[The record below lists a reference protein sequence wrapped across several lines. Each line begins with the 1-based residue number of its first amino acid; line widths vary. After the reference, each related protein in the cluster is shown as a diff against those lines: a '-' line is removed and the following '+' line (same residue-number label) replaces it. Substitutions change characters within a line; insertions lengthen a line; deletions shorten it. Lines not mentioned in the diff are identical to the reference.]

1 MGIPKGGLKVNQLET
16 YHQLRDIQKK
26 LYHLRSLNTM
36 GTKDDPVSR
45 AASLAY
51 DNAYNMVDKVANRL
65 YREGILQE
73 DYEWPTLKSRLLQ

>member
-1 MGIPKGGLKVNQLET
+1 MNQLET
-16 YHQLRDIQKK
+16 YHKLREIQSK

-51 DNAYNMVDKVANRL
+51 DNAYGMVDKLANKL
-65 YREGILQE
+65 YREGITQGEPE
-73 DYEWPTLKSRLLQ
+73 DG

>member
-1 MGIPKGGLKVNQLET
+1 MGISKGELKVNQLET

-26 LYHLRSLNTM
+26 LYHLRGLNTM

-73 DYEWPTLKSRLLQ
+73 DYEWQTLKSRLL

>member
-1 MGIPKGGLKVNQLET
+1 MGLPKGELKVNQLET

-26 LYHLRSLNTM
+26 LYHLRGLNTM

-73 DYEWPTLKSRLLQ
+73 DEE

>member
-1 MGIPKGGLKVNQLET
+1 MGIPKGELKVNQLET

-26 LYHLRSLNTM
+26 LYHLRDLNTM

-51 DNAYNMVDKVANRL
+51 DNAYNMIDKVANRL

-73 DYEWPTLKSRLLQ
+73 DYE

>member
-1 MGIPKGGLKVNQLET
+1 MGISKGELKVNQLET

-26 LYHLRSLNTM
+26 LYHLRGLNTM

-73 DYEWPTLKSRLLQ
+73 DEE